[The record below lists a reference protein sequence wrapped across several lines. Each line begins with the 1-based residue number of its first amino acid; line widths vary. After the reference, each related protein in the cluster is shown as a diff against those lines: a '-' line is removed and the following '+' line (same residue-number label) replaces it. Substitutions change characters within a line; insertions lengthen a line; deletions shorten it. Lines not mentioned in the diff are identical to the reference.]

1 VKAPACI
8 GRGFFFALGRGGLWA
23 DHVLGVLG
31 GYPLLRVL
39 PLAVSLLQRVTFS
52 KRRKGN
58 PKGFALTFGP
68 LAGARGSFA
77 PGLIRGHRLRFASLH
92 LLSMCSTSSNGRC
105 APTPGSIPP
114 LSLPTG
120 LQIKIKSCSRANAHP
135 VEWGGFA
142 AWAVHRLKLW
152 ERACSRRRPA
162 SRPVSCGFTQSNCGS
177 EPAREDGL
185 PADRFPAVWLRLN
198 SAFGLIRLLE
208 NHVPEL

>member
-142 AWAVHRLKLW
+142 AWAVHELNLW
-152 ERACSRRRPA
+152 ERACSRWRPY
-162 SRPVSCGFTQSNCGS
+162 SRPIFCQMYSI
-177 EPAREDGL
+177 PL
-185 PADRFPAVWLRLN
+185 
-198 SAFGLIRLLE
+198 
-208 NHVPEL
+208 